1 MLHSHPQ
8 WKENREDNDL
18 FSPGDAIVS
27 VLSGKIYLTTP
38 HGNLYALEKEDGKGL
53 ILSGVARDLI
63 VTRDNLT
70 RSISEWGK
78 SKLSEDA
85 IHALQ
90 VAYPWPF
97 LGEYLYNKIT
107 KPAMDTFVKEND
119 SVSAGRN
126 FQTFN
131 AKSYDTRQ

>member
-8 WKENREDNDL
+8 WDGNSTDSDR
-18 FSPGDAIVS
+18 FSYGNSLVA

-38 HGNLYALEKEDGKGL
+38 HGNLYALGKEDGKGL
-53 ILSGVARDLI
+53 ILPGVARELI
-63 VTRDNLT
+63 VSRDNLAD
-70 RSISEWGK
+70 SISEWGK

-85 IHALQ
+85 IRALQ